1 MAVDCPGLPA
11 AFQGFRLAQVS
22 DLHNATFG
30 RDNARSL
37 AALAQAKPEAI
48 LLTGDLADS
57 RRTNLAV
64 ALSFA
69 RQAVAI
75 APVYYV
81 PGNHEARLAQYAAFA
96 AALEAAGVQVLAN
109 RAVPWYGRSQ
119 RIPIAG
125 LADPGLAQRAGDPR
139 PAEAILG
146 DALAALRL
154 SSQPFP
160 LPLAHRP
167 EWFPP
172 VCRRGAALVFS
183 GHAHGG
189 QVRLPGIGGLF
200 APGQGLFPRY
210 DGGSTAGGRPG
221 WWSAGGWAT
230 ASSPLR
236 VGNRPEV
243 VVATLHPAPQWKA
256 SSSTMLSTSTS
267 RDSGTAYL
275 QYRRQ
280 EMGCPSRAASMTP
293 VTLAEAPM
301 GWQSPPRC
309 PSLWTRS
316 R

>member
-1 MAVDCPGLPA
+1 MLCLVLLLLAALGVGAVWGNRSLQVQEVAVDCPGLPA

-30 RDNARSL
+30 RDNARLL

-69 RQAVAI
+69 RQAAAI

-96 AALEAAGVQVLAN
+96 AALEAAGVLVLAN
-109 RAVPWYGRSQ
+109 RALPLVRGSQ
-119 RIPIAG
+119 RITIAG

-160 LPLAHRP
+160 LLLAHRP
-167 EWFPP
+167 EWFPLYAEG
-172 VCRRGAALVFS
+172 GAALVFS

-210 DGGSTAGGRPG
+210 DGGLYRRGQARMVVSRGLGN
-221 WWSAGGWAT
+221 SLF
-230 ASSPLR
+230 PLR

-243 VVATLHPAPQWKA
+243 VVATLHPAPSVEGQ
-256 SSSTMLSTSTS
+256 
-267 RDSGTAYL
+267 
-275 QYRRQ
+275 
-280 EMGCPSRAASMTP
+280 
-293 VTLAEAPM
+293 
-301 GWQSPPRC
+301 
-309 PSLWTRS
+309 
-316 R
+316 

>member
-1 MAVDCPGLPA
+1 MLCLVLLLLAALGVGGGLGQPVPSSPRSGRGLPRPACRLSGLPA
-11 AFQGFRLAQVS
+11 GPGVRPAQRY
-22 DLHNATFG
+22 LWPGQCPAAG
-30 RDNARSL
+30 RPGPGQARDH
-37 AALAQAKPEAI
+37 PPD
-48 LLTGDLADS
+48 GDLADS

-69 RQAVAI
+69 RQAAAI

-81 PGNHEARLAQYAAFA
+81 PGNHEARLAQYTAFA

-109 RAVPWYGRSQ
+109 RALPLVRGGGR
-119 RIPIAG
+119 ITIAG

-160 LPLAHRP
+160 LLLAHRP
-167 EWFPP
+167 EWFPLYAEG
-172 VCRRGAALVFS
+172 GAALVFS

-200 APGQGLFPRY
+200 APGAGPLPPGTTGGLP
-210 DGGSTAGGRPG
+210 GGGRPG

-243 VVATLHPAPQWKA
+243 VVATLHPAPSVEGQ
-256 SSSTMLSTSTS
+256 
-267 RDSGTAYL
+267 
-275 QYRRQ
+275 
-280 EMGCPSRAASMTP
+280 
-293 VTLAEAPM
+293 
-301 GWQSPPRC
+301 
-309 PSLWTRS
+309 
-316 R
+316 

>member
-1 MAVDCPGLPA
+1 MLCLVLLLLAALGVGAVWGNRSLQVQEVAVDCPGLPA

-22 DLHNATFG
+22 DLHNAAFG
-30 RDNARSL
+30 RDNARLL
-37 AALAQAKPEAI
+37 AALAQAEPEII

-69 RQAVAI
+69 RQAAAI

-81 PGNHEARLAQYAAFA
+81 PGNHEARLAQYTAFA
-96 AALEAAGVQVLAN
+96 AALEAAGVLVLAN
-109 RAVPWYGRSQ
+109 RAVPLVRGSQ

-160 LPLAHRP
+160 LLLAHRP
-167 EWFPP
+167 EWFPLYAEG
-172 VCRRGAALVFS
+172 GAALVFS

-210 DGGSTAGGRPG
+210 DGGLYRRGQARMVV
-221 WWSAGGWAT
+221 GWAT
-230 ASSPLR
+230 ASSPC
-236 VGNRPEV
+236 G
-243 VVATLHPAPQWKA
+243 
-256 SSSTMLSTSTS
+256 
-267 RDSGTAYL
+267 
-275 QYRRQ
+275 
-280 EMGCPSRAASMTP
+280 
-293 VTLAEAPM
+293 
-301 GWQSPPRC
+301 
-309 PSLWTRS
+309 
-316 R
+316 

>member
-1 MAVDCPGLPA
+1 MLCLVLLLLAALGVGAVWGNRSLQVQEVAVDCPGLPA

-22 DLHNATFG
+22 DLHNAAFG
-30 RDNARSL
+30 RDNARLL

-69 RQAVAI
+69 RQAAAI

-109 RAVPWYGRSQ
+109 RAVPLVRGSQ

-160 LPLAHRP
+160 LLLAHRP
-167 EWFPP
+167 EWFPLYAEG
-172 VCRRGAALVFS
+172 GAALVFS

-189 QVRLPGIGGLF
+189 QVRLPVLGAVF
-200 APGQGLFPRY
+200 APDQGFWPQVTAGVHTAGQAQVVVSRGLGNGTPFPRLWN
-210 DGGSTAGGRPG
+210 G
-221 WWSAGGWAT
+221 
-230 ASSPLR
+230 
-236 VGNRPEV
+236 PEL
-243 VVATLHPAPQWKA
+243 VA
-256 SSSTMLSTSTS
+256 
-267 RDSGTAYL
+267 
-275 QYRRQ
+275 
-280 EMGCPSRAASMTP
+280 
-293 VTLAEAPM
+293 VTLRSAESFPEN
-301 GWQSPPRC
+301 G
-309 PSLWTRS
+309 
-316 R
+316 

>member
-1 MAVDCPGLPA
+1 MLCLVCVLLAALGVGAVWGNRSLQVQEVAVDCPGLPA

-30 RDNARSL
+30 RDNARLL
-37 AALAQAKPEAI
+37 AALAQAKPEII

-69 RQAVAI
+69 RQAAAI

-81 PGNHEARLAQYAAFA
+81 PGNHEARL
-96 AALEAAGVQVLAN
+96 VQVLAN
-109 RAVPWYGRSQ
+109 RALPLVRGSQ
-119 RIPIAG
+119 RITIAG

-160 LPLAHRP
+160 LLLAHRP
-167 EWFPP
+167 EWFPLYAEG
-172 VCRRGAALVFS
+172 GAALVFN

-189 QVRLPGIGGLF
+189 QVRPPGIGGLF

-210 DGGSTAGGRPG
+210 DGGLYRRGQAQMVVSRGLGN
-221 WWSAGGWAT
+221 SLF
-230 ASSPLR
+230 PLR

-243 VVATLHPAPQWKA
+243 VVATLHPAPSVEGQ
-256 SSSTMLSTSTS
+256 
-267 RDSGTAYL
+267 
-275 QYRRQ
+275 
-280 EMGCPSRAASMTP
+280 
-293 VTLAEAPM
+293 
-301 GWQSPPRC
+301 
-309 PSLWTRS
+309 
-316 R
+316 